1 MNAAVESEKRLPKW
15 SVLGSVMMIV
25 AGSLAIIAPLETSIR
40 IVLILSWVL
49 IFSGVG
55 HLVAALRFKSF
66 ENLVWDLL
74 LAILHIVMGLYFVL
88 HPQLALAPLTLV
100 LAGLFLLNGILELLF
115 YFGIRSTPR
124 SAGIL
129 LNAALS
135 FILGFL
141 IFQHWLANA
150 MWLLGALVGIS
161 LVFGGI
167 SRLALTTGTRRMNS
181 AAA

>member
-88 HPQLALAPLTLV
+88 HPQLALAALTLL
-100 LAGLFLLNGILELLF
+100 LAGLFLLN
-115 YFGIRSTPR
+115 
-124 SAGIL
+124 
-129 LNAALS
+129 
-135 FILGFL
+135 
-141 IFQHWLANA
+141 
-150 MWLLGALVGIS
+150 
-161 LVFGGI
+161 
-167 SRLALTTGTRRMNS
+167 
-181 AAA
+181 